1 MADNVND
8 FDCTKLND
16 VHHTIL
22 YLTCCSHKQ
31 HKYCASYDICY
42 VKTREEKK
50 NMVYLYIWHAKRKW
64 NNILIQKSQTEM
76 K

>member
-31 HKYCASYDICY
+31 HKYCASFDICY
-42 VKTREEKK
+42 VKTREKK
-50 NMVYLYIWHAKRKW
+50 HGVFVHLAC
-64 NNILIQKSQTEM
+64 
-76 K
+76 